1 MNLFPLMCL
10 IVVFQTA
17 HVVALPAFL
26 DPKRGSTPQEEMQ
39 CYSLPYGALG
49 FVSHLITYYSL
60 VCLWFRVRPLWPT
73 KKMNSWKWDLF
84 VGIWAFI
91 IPVAIAI
98 FTIVRCRNGW
108 QFLTIGIWKMFMS
121 AMLGCSTISAALS
134 TRPIDGVT
142 SPTTSNGPETTKDT
156 SQYEMSAIY
165 EPQGHNNTQ
174 TPLHQSR
181 LEQFVAVKRERENYS
196 PAWLLLYLPGLIT
209 GLTGLFSLVKENWHI
224 HAVQLI
230 TYIMWGVSGGLA
242 LLAGSAGLIA
252 EEGFIKKTSSAFI
265 VLSSS
270 SVMAV
275 GVVGALYSDWI
286 LGSIAGNYGG
296 VPSGDNVW
304 LYWGYFVAKKLPL
317 GSM

>member
-1 MNLFPLMCL
+1 MCL

-142 SPTTSNGPETTKDT
+142 SPTTSNGPDNRPDRPVLA
-156 SQYEMSAIY
+156 SQRELAYPRRAT
-165 EPQGHNNTQ
+165 HNIHHVGRVRWAGT
-174 TPLHQSR
+174 R
-181 LEQFVAVKRERENYS
+181 
-196 PAWLLLYLPGLIT
+196 WGLRRT
-209 GLTGLFSLVKENWHI
+209 W
-224 HAVQLI
+224 
-230 TYIMWGVSGGLA
+230 
-242 LLAGSAGLIA
+242 
-252 EEGFIKKTSSAFI
+252 
-265 VLSSS
+265 
-270 SVMAV
+270 
-275 GVVGALYSDWI
+275 
-286 LGSIAGNYGG
+286 
-296 VPSGDNVW
+296 P
-304 LYWGYFVAKKLPL
+304 
-317 GSM
+317 